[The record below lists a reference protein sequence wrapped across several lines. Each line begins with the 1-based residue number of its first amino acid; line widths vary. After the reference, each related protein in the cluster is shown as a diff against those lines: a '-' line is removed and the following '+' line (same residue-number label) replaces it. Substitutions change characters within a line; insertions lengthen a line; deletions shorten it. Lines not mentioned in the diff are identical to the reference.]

1 MPLPNSDTLTVYFG
15 TTVCSVTQET
25 FKLWL
30 RDPQNKNFI
39 LYENNQQIFSR
50 IDGIETRYNGKTGFP
65 MYEFH
70 LGWKNSLLR
79 GHVISP
85 NGKTQLDVGQFS
97 SEEIDRIRFGRN
109 YNSVLIK
116 SVE

>member
-1 MPLPNSDTLTVYFG
+1 MPILNSDTLTVYFE
-15 TTVCSVTQET
+15 TTACSVTHET
-25 FKLWL
+25 FKTWL

-70 LGWKNSLLR
+70 LGWKNSLVK

-85 NGKTQLDVGQFS
+85 NGKTQLDASQFS
-97 SEEIDRIRFGRN
+97 SEEIDRIRFSRN
-109 YNSVLIK
+109 YHSVMIK